1 MIAMASGLDSMT
13 RRKDA
18 WRGKGSFP
26 EAMANPKPTNQI
38 AMSRSDCSPSAKTKP
53 EMGKITANTSGKA
66 MLALSAPQVLAD
78 DYWNIYRVML
88 R

>member
-1 MIAMASGLDSMT
+1 VIPPNT
-13 RRKDA
+13 
-18 WRGKGSFP
+18 GS
-26 EAMANPKPTNQI
+26 
-38 AMSRSDCSPSAKTKP
+38 
-53 EMGKITANTSGKA
+53 KA